1 MKGRDLNTSSTAT
14 RKLADLQRRLTAR
27 FKLLQTSVALPEVGV
42 EYRIDQPTRFDSL
55 LEAASDDPEEQIP
68 YWAVLWPSG
77 IALASIVLRER
88 GAFTG
93 QSVLELGCGLG
104 MTAAAALAAGAKL
117 LVTDYS
123 TETLM
128 LCRYNTLRNTG
139 QEPETLQLNW
149 RKPNAALLHRA
160 PFPIVLAAD
169 VLYEARDVEP
179 LLSLVD
185 HLVAPGGTLW
195 LAEPGRRS
203 SQQFVAAARERGWND
218 EVTEHR
224 GPWPDPKET
233 NVVVH
238 VHRMRRNNET
248 P

>member
-1 MKGRDLNTSSTAT
+1 MPSVSS
-14 RKLADLQRRLTAR
+14 RKLVDLRRRLTAR
-27 FKLLQTSVALPEVGV
+27 FKLLQTTATLPGTDV

-77 IALASIVLRER
+77 IALAAVVLRER
-88 GAFTG
+88 GAFAG

-104 MTAAAALAAGAKL
+104 VTAAAALDAGAKL

-123 TETLM
+123 TETLL

-149 RKPNAALLHRA
+149 RKPNATLLRRA

-185 HLVAPGGTLW
+185 RLVSPGGTLW

-203 SQQFVAAARERGWND
+203 AQQFVAAAHERGWID
-218 EVTEHR
+218 QVTEYR
-224 GPWPDPKET
+224 GPWPDPKEAG
-233 NVVVH
+233 VVVS
-238 VHRMRRNNET
+238 VHRMRRIDESS
-248 P
+248 